1 MSTLSAKIE
10 KKRAQLLQLVS
21 KYGFH
26 HAQVIKCS
34 QELDSLLNLFEK
46 QKEMLSRKGL
56 LD

>member
-1 MSTLSAKIE
+1 MSAKIE